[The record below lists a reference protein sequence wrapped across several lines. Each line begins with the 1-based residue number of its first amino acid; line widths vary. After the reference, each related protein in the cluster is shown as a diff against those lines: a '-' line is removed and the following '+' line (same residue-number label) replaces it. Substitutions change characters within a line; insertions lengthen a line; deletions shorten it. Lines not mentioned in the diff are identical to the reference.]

1 MPQDLPQP
9 ASLMGR
15 LKINAH
21 HYTAS
26 LVISEFKK
34 QATGKGLIRN
44 KTLIMGE
51 IN

>member
-1 MPQDLPQP
+1 
-9 ASLMGR
+9 MGT

-26 LVISEFKK
+26 LDISREFKK
-34 QATGKGLIRN
+34 QAIGKGLIRI
-44 KTLIMGE
+44 KTLITGE